1 MKDIE
6 FFYFMVLFVAVF
18 VTMLILW
25 WRVRKNDEEI
35 ELLRSGLRHK
45 INENTFNFERDIRR
59 GIQNELDA
67 LKEYLDVEVVEP
79 ENKVKM
85 RSKK

>member
-6 FFYFMVLFVAVF
+6 FFILVVLFVAVF
-18 VTMLILW
+18 VTLLLLW
-25 WRVRKNDEEI
+25 VRLRQNEE
-35 ELLRSGLRHK
+35 EVRLLHREVYNKVSETIFGY
-45 INENTFNFERDIRR
+45 ERDSRR
-59 GIQNELDA
+59 QLRNELDA

-79 ENKVKM
+79 ENRIKM

>member
-18 VTMLILW
+18 VTLLVFW
-25 WRVRKNDEEI
+25 WRIRKNDEEI
-35 ELLRSGLRHK
+35 ELLRSELRNK
-45 INENTFNFERDIRR
+45 INENTFNFERDLRR
-59 GIQNELDA
+59 EVRNELDA

-79 ENKVKM
+79 ENRIKM